1 MAMAG
6 LATTARLHI
15 DVSPDLE
22 LLRTAARGRA
32 PDIELA
38 KSLGRET
45 GAAVRAQL
53 GSTQS
58 PGTYAIGRYGSFS
71 VTRLGDGS
79 GYQLA
84 CAGVGSESAHE
95 LERIKAALI
104 EGAAQIEKTD
114 AQGLIVL
121 HLEGGGVQ
129 PGSLIDPLA
138 RLLAVDIA
146 WTRTLAG
153 VAIHSKTWIPQDV
166 PYGIFN
172 MIPGRRSESMPPLF
186 WSAFARCAATH
197 VHFDP
202 LRGEQPYLCRP
213 QDD

>member
-1 MAMAG
+1 VCWDDLRLAVEVKRPKVSRALNRSGDVSIAFTDALMMAMAG
-6 LATTARLHI
+6 LATTSRLHI
-15 DVSPDLE
+15 EVSPDLE

-58 PGTYAIGRYGSFS
+58 PRYLRDR
-71 VTRLGDGS
+71 TIR
-79 GYQLA
+79 QLLRDPARRWVWLSA
-84 CAGVGSESAHE
+84 CMRGGGK
-95 LERIKAALI
+95 RALI

-121 HLEGGGVQ
+121 DLEGGGVQ
-129 PGSLIDPLA
+129 PGSLINPLA
-138 RLLAVDIA
+138 RLLAVDVA

-153 VAIHSKTWIPQDV
+153 VSIHSKT
-166 PYGIFN
+166 
-172 MIPGRRSESMPPLF
+172 
-186 WSAFARCAATH
+186 
-197 VHFDP
+197 
-202 LRGEQPYLCRP
+202 
-213 QDD
+213 